1 MKKQIA
7 FLLACAAAVSA
18 CPREL
23 VTAADQPEAETAA
36 VTGDFNADGV
46 FSAADLVLLQKS
58 LLSESGADL
67 TDWQAGDLCADGELD
82 GMDLSRMRQLLTH
95 AEPVQNPLE
104 QLKGMSYADA
114 VSHGYISKAEY
125 SCQISGGLKSS
136 IESRMNRPID
146 NSIDRFYPVSTQT
159 LGMDGTAKYLYNAAT
174 ADVYPVIEETK
185 QNCAV
190 WYWKGKK
197 AALYGLDE
205 DPEKQQEFLDALEFY
220 GVTEVYYSIG
230 ANKLVNSVDMVEM
243 FVKNAYARNMKV
255 YLLTGENTWLYEDS
269 YQTAIYRVFDRVAEY
284 NSMVDYDARLAGV
297 SYDAEVWTN
306 KAYNWKNNDA
316 VRGQQV
322 AFIQTA
328 QQYAD
333 SQNLSV
339 SFCLPFWIVRYHYTD
354 ANGETQNVYDAIT
367 KAANNT
373 ILMAYR
379 DSAEA
384 VERLV
389 AEVQTG
395 AVQTALAYAEQND
408 CNLEIA
414 VQADENSEG
423 DHVTFYEEETEN
435 PGCIKTA
442 IAQIQSDLK
451 DHAAHTTYAIHQAT
465 ALYEFYLSRESSQD

>member
-1 MKKQIA
+1 MLELTERRVIHQD
-7 FLLACAAAVSA
+7 LL
-18 CPREL
+18 
-23 VTAADQPEAETAA
+23 
-36 VTGDFNADGV
+36 
-46 FSAADLVLLQKS
+46 
-58 LLSESGADL
+58 GAGQL
-67 TDWQAGDLCADGELD
+67 HGFTLCHKTVA
-82 GMDLSRMRQLLTH
+82 
-95 AEPVQNPLE
+95 
-104 QLKGMSYADA
+104 
-114 VSHGYISKAEY
+114 
-125 SCQISGGLKSS
+125 
-136 IESRMNRPID
+136 
-146 NSIDRFYPVSTQT
+146 

-306 KAYNWKNNDA
+306 KAYNWKNDDA

-367 KAANNT
+367 KAANDT

-414 VQADENSEG
+414 VQADDLLVVS
-423 DHVTFYEEETEN
+423 DHFDHLSVRLAHAQLIAANGQFHR
-435 PGCIKTA
+435 
-442 IAQIQSDLK
+442 IAQRGYLAHIHLRAAGEAHIHNAALERALAVQLFNHCGFTDL
-451 DHAAHTTYAIHQAT
+451 DVLQGFHSS
-465 ALYEFYLSRESSQD
+465 LSFLFTP